1 MQKPDAEKSEKNRIF
16 AKTLASQTMKV
27 NNKSYRAIWMENST
41 VCMINQNV
49 LPFEFKIHR
58 CNTLDETCGAIKTMI
73 TRGAGSIGAA
83 GGYAM
88 LQAILENKN
97 AGNLHHEL
105 KIAKQKI
112 DSTRPTAV
120 NLFYATNRVLEAS
133 KVSQEFAIA
142 EAHAIADECVEQ
154 AKKIGFFGNEL
165 IEEGDKIE
173 THCNAGWLAL
183 VDYGSALAPV
193 YTAFE
198 NGKKNIFVFVDETR
212 PRLQGMR
219 LTAWELQQQG
229 IPHAIIPD
237 NAGAFYMSKNEIDI
251 VIIGA
256 DRIAAN
262 GDAANKIGTLEKAIA
277 AKYYGIPFYIAAP
290 SSTFDWDTKTGAEI
304 MIEERDEDEVLYCY
318 GKTHDGPLENVFIS
332 NPGSRAKNPAFDVT
346 PAELI
351 TGFITEK
358 GIIKANNEAIKKLFN
373 K

>member
-1 MQKPDAEKSEKNRIF
+1 
-16 AKTLASQTMKV
+16 MKV
-27 NNKSYRAIWMENST
+27 NNKLYRALWIENAT
-41 VCMINQNV
+41 VCMINQNL
-49 LPFEFKIHR
+49 LPFEFQIHH
-58 CNTLDETCGAIKTMI
+58 CYNVDETCDAIKTMI

-97 AGNLHHEL
+97 AENLYDEL

-112 DSTRPTAV
+112 DATRPTAV
-120 NLFYATNRVLEAS
+120 NLFYATHRVLEAAKIS
-133 KVSQEFAIA
+133 KTFAIA

-154 AKKIGFFGNEL
+154 SKKIGMYGNEL
-165 IEEGDKIE
+165 IKEGYKIE

-183 VDYGSALAPV
+183 VDYGSALAPI

-198 NGKKNIFVFVDETR
+198 NGKNIFVYVDETR

-237 NAGAFYMSKNEIDI
+237 NAGAYYMSKNEIDI
-251 VIIGA
+251 MIVGA

-262 GDAANKIGTLEKAIA
+262 GDTANKIGTLEKAIT
-277 AKYYGIPFYIAAP
+277 AKYYGVPFYIAAP
-290 SSTFDWDTKTGAEI
+290 SSTFDLDTPTGNEI
-304 MIEERDEDEVLYCY
+304 TIEERDEEEVLYCY
-318 GKTHDGPLENVFIS
+318 GKNKKGEKETLFIS
-332 NPGSRAKNPAFDVT
+332 SPGSSAKNPAFDVT

-358 GIIKANNEAIKKLFN
+358 GIIEPNNEAIKKLF
-373 K
+373 KK